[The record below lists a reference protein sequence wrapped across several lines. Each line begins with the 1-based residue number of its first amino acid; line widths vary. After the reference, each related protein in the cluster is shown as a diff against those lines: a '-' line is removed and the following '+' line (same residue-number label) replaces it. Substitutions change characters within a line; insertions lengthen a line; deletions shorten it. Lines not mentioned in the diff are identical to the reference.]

1 MVFFSQARARAWF
14 QARHLSSMG
23 AASRIRSAAAGW
35 RVGKHASKGTAGVF
49 AVAGGITG
57 LQWAYGTGADFFDNR
72 FVTTSSTA
80 ANDIADFYGC
90 EDFMQVRLDPV
101 GIACDC
107 VRNDCH
113 HMHTS
118 SPDSPV
124 CITQHRF
131 SASFRLSS
139 IL

>member
-23 AASRIRSAAAGW
+23 AAGW

-90 EDFMQVRLDPV
+90 EDFMQ
-101 GIACDC
+101 IFC
-107 VRNDCH
+107 VFPFVEHLMMR
-113 HMHTS
+113 
-118 SPDSPV
+118 
-124 CITQHRF
+124 
-131 SASFRLSS
+131 
-139 IL
+139 

>member
-101 GIACDC
+101 GIAWDG
-107 VRNDCH
+107 VRQRLPS
-113 HMHTS
+113 HTH
-118 SPDSPV
+118 V
-124 CITQHRF
+124 LT
-131 SASFRLSS
+131 
-139 IL
+139 

>member
-23 AASRIRSAAAGW
+23 AASRMRSAAAGW

-90 EDFMQVRLDPV
+90 EDFMQVRLVPV
-101 GIACDC
+101 GIVWVC
-107 VRNDCH
+107 VR
-113 HMHTS
+113 
-118 SPDSPV
+118 PRLPSPV
-124 CITQHRF
+124 HGLT
-131 SASFRLSS
+131 
-139 IL
+139 

>member
-23 AASRIRSAAAGW
+23 AASRIRSAAAG
-35 RVGKHASKGTAGVF
+35 RTAGVF

-90 EDFMQVRLDPV
+90 EDFMQVRLVPV
-101 GIACDC
+101 GIVWVC
-107 VRNDCH
+107 VR
-113 HMHTS
+113 
-118 SPDSPV
+118 PRLPSPV
-124 CITQHRF
+124 HVLT
-131 SASFRLSS
+131 
-139 IL
+139 